1 VFYCILLPRYVCLRP
16 LEQYKKVA
24 KPLCFTVFCCPGLF
38 VRGLWINQKCCKTI
52 VFYSILLPGVVCQRP
67 VDQCT
72 SAANPLCFTIFC
84 CLWMSVR
91 GLRIKVKR
99 LQNPCVLQCS
109 VAQGC
114 LSETFRAEQNCCKTI
129 VFYSILLPGVV
140 CQRPLDQ
147 CKNVAKPLSFTV
159 FCWPVLSVRGML
171 INAQVLQIHHT
182 NMIWRD
188 HWGIENDTPL

>member
-67 VDQCT
+67 VDQYT
-72 SAANPLCFTIFC
+72 SVAKPFFYSIL
-84 CLWMSVR
+84 LPGGSVR
-91 GLRIKVKR
+91 GLWIKAKI
-99 LQNPCVLQCS
+99 LQNPCVLQYS
-109 VAQGC
+109 VAQGG

-140 CQRPLDQ
+140 CQRRVDQ
-147 CKNVAKPLSFTV
+147 CTSVAKPVCFTV
-159 FCWPVLSVRGML
+159 VCCPGVSVRCL
-171 INAQVLQIHHT
+171 
-182 NMIWRD
+182 
-188 HWGIENDTPL
+188 